1 MENKQLRKDTNTN
14 ILKRNRKAITVVLL
28 ALTITVG
35 TVGTALSIEV
45 DQQGTTYQ
53 TTTYKFNF
61 LGGLLG

>member
-1 MENKQLRKDTNTN
+1 MEKTQLNKDTHTN
-14 ILKRNRKAITVVLL
+14 ILTKHRKAITIVFL

-45 DQQGTTYQ
+45 DQQGATYQ